1 MRSPFR
7 SDKPKPAS
15 PGSVSRAELEELLPA
30 SVRQP
35 EVNRFKPLD
44 IDAGDGTDS
53 DAPDEDLRF
62 LESLA
67 SAVDNGGATPA
78 RPTHFT
84 KPQLGGPEQQPEH
97 DEKALE
103 MFRNTQV
110 ARDERIRP
118 NVTVTDV
125 EIGDLM
131 EDLATLRTALR
142 QRKAA

>member
-1 MRSPFR
+1 MRAPFR
-7 SDKPKPAS
+7 SDKSKPEA
-15 PGSVSRAELEELLPA
+15 PAAVSRAELEDLLPA

-44 IDAGDGTDS
+44 LEIDADG
-53 DAPDEDLRF
+53 DAPDADLQF

-67 SAVDNGGATPA
+67 SAVDSGGATPA

-84 KPQLGGPEQQPEH
+84 KPQLGGPEIKPAQ
-97 DEKALE
+97 DAAALE
-103 MFRNTQV
+103 MFRSTQV

-118 NVTVTDV
+118 NITVPDV